1 MDPINPEEHQRPS
14 QSDLNSITRG
24 SMVKVIDPEK
34 NVWYSVVIERRLED
48 RQFVGRIDA
57 HCVIGP
63 TLRHGGTVAFHEDN
77 VLSIWP
83 TKVDPIFDRRWFRI
97 VSHIL
102 SFGAGVKALKH
113 ATNRI

>member
-1 MDPINPEEHQRPS
+1 MEPINPQEPQRPS
-14 QSDLNSITRG
+14 RADLDSITRG

-34 NVWYSVVIERRLED
+34 SVWYWVVIERRLED
-48 RQFVGRIDA
+48 HQLVGRIDA

-63 TLRHGGTVAFHEDN
+63 TFRHGGTVAFHEDN
-77 VLSIWP
+77 VLYIWP

-102 SFGAGVKALKH
+102 SFGAGMKALKR
-113 ATNRI
+113 ATHGI